1 MWGDLQPRQ
10 FIIYSLRC
18 RLSCSIHFESSQY
31 TPCNLCIMLA
41 TFFNRL
47 WMSNRFVRK
56 SRHISPKLDMFLKLL
71 DPVILKGLSILCCS
85 GDMHMR
91 DWFPMRHVY
100 TNLPAQT
107 SPLSATFFQFISMT
121 FVGILST

>member
-1 MWGDLQPRQ
+1 MRGDLQPRQ
-10 FIIYSLRC
+10 FIIYLLRC
-18 RLSCSIHFESSQY
+18 
-31 TPCNLCIMLA
+31 
-41 TFFNRL
+41 FNRL

-100 TNLPAQT
+100 LNLPAQT
-107 SPLSATFFQFISMT
+107 SPLSATFFQFISMA